1 MRRILTFLKPYKI
14 GVAIALFV
22 MLVELSVELLQ
33 PFIIA
38 RIIDEGVMQE
48 DLGVVFQLGGLL
60 VGMSLVAFAGGIVS
74 SFYAAHISQSAGL
87 DIRSRVYHKVQAF
100 SFSHFAAFQTSTLL
114 TRMTNDVT
122 SIQQTI
128 FMSLRFFLR
137 APLLV
142 AGSVVMALV
151 VNWQLGLLFLIT
163 VPIILGFLFW
173 VMQRADSMFRSV
185 QAKLDTVN
193 RVMQDNLSRIRLI
206 RVFLRQNVE
215 KGHFTES
222 AKDLRF
228 QTVSALRM
236 AELTMP
242 VILLIMNATII
253 GVLWFGNIQVQAG
266 GATTGEIVALVNY
279 ATRMTGALSIFG
291 WIIMMVSRAR
301 ASSVRIG
308 EVLDT
313 ETKPFADTKRTSAPS
328 AVSGRLTFENVWFH
342 YPDTKMPV
350 LENVNFDIKAGERIA
365 ILGATGSGKTSLF
378 QLIPK
383 LYEADSGTIRL
394 DGKNISDIDTA
405 DLRQH
410 VGYVPQE
417 PFLFTGTM
425 RENIEWGK
433 ENATDEEIEK
443 AAKRAQ
449 IHDMIAEL
457 PEGYQTRV
465 GQKGVNLSGGQKQR
479 VSIARAFVREPAIL
493 LLDDSTSALD
503 AGTEK
508 KLIGALQEYA
518 CTTLLITQKISTAMN
533 ADRVFLLE
541 DGTISAQGTH
551 EELLKQS
558 ELYRKI
564 TESQLGKGSASYV

>member
-1 MRRILTFLKPYKI
+1 M
-14 GVAIALFV
+14 
-22 MLVELSVELLQ
+22 
-33 PFIIA
+33 
-38 RIIDEGVMQE
+38 
-48 DLGVVFQLGGLL
+48 
-60 VGMSLVAFAGGIVS
+60 
-74 SFYAAHISQSAGL
+74 
-87 DIRSRVYHKVQAF
+87 
-100 SFSHFAAFQTSTLL
+100 
-114 TRMTNDVT
+114 
-122 SIQQTI
+122 
-128 FMSLRFFLR
+128 
-137 APLLV
+137 
-142 AGSVVMALV
+142 
-151 VNWQLGLLFLIT
+151 
-163 VPIILGFLFW
+163 
-173 VMQRADSMFRSV
+173 
-185 QAKLDTVN
+185 
-193 RVMQDNLSRIRLI
+193 
-206 RVFLRQNVE
+206 
-215 KGHFTES
+215 
-222 AKDLRF
+222 
-228 QTVSALRM
+228 
-236 AELTMP
+236 
-242 VILLIMNATII
+242 
-253 GVLWFGNIQVQAG
+253 
-266 GATTGEIVALVNY
+266 
-279 ATRMTGALSIFG
+279 
-291 WIIMMVSRAR
+291 
-301 ASSVRIG
+301 
-308 EVLDT
+308 
-313 ETKPFADTKRTSAPS
+313 
-328 AVSGRLTFENVWFH
+328 
-342 YPDTKMPV
+342 
-350 LENVNFDIKAGERIA
+350 NFDIKAGERIA

-457 PEGYQTRV
+457 PDGYQTRV